1 MGGEQGQTANV
12 KMESLSMKHII
23 AGIIGFLILGVVLSA
38 ARAENGYLALGQG
51 SQEPIDIT
59 SKKFTTR
66 NIPDGKENVFEGA
79 VKVVQEDVTLT
90 CDKLIIVYDEKKG
103 AAPAESRNKKLP
115 KDWQNTG
122 NIKSITASGNVKI
135 TQNERMATAGKALY
149 DNVKR
154 TITLTES
161 PRIWQGRDAGI
172 ADTIVMYLDENRS
185 EFRGGDASPIKFT
198 INPGELKKEKEKEKE
213 KKK

>member
-1 MGGEQGQTANV
+1 
-12 KMESLSMKHII
+12 MESLSMKHIFS
-23 AGIIGFLILGVVLSA
+23 GLIGFLIMGVMLSA
-38 ARAENGYLALGQG
+38 AYAQNGYLSLSQS

-59 SKKFTTR
+59 AKKFTAR
-66 NIPDGKENVFEGA
+66 NIPDGKENIFEGA
-79 VKVVQEDVTLT
+79 VKVVQDDVTLT
-90 CDKLIIVYDEKKG
+90 CDKLVIVYNEKKG
-103 AAPAESRNKKLP
+103 AAPTESGNRKLP
-115 KDWQNTG
+115 KDWQTAG

-135 TQNERMATAGKALY
+135 VQNERMATAGKALY

-172 ADTIVMYLDENRS
+172 ADTIIMYLDENRS

-198 INPGELKKEKEKEKE
+198 INPGEQKKEKEREKE

>member
-1 MGGEQGQTANV
+1 
-12 KMESLSMKHII
+12 MKNTNIS
-23 AGIIGFLILGVVLSA
+23 IIGFLVLIVALSA
-38 ARAENGYLALGQG
+38 AYAENGYLALGQG

-90 CDKLIIVYDEKKG
+90 CDKLVIVYDEKKG
-103 AAPAESRNKKLP
+103 AAPTESRNRKLP

-185 EFRGGDASPIKFT
+185 EFQGGDSSPIKFT
-198 INPGELKKEKEKEKE
+198 INPGAPKKE

>member
-1 MGGEQGQTANV
+1 MQKMGTLRSDQ
-12 KMESLSMKHII
+12 
-23 AGIIGFLILGVVLSA
+23 
-38 ARAENGYLALGQG
+38 AR
-51 SQEPIDIT
+51 
-59 SKKFTTR
+59 R

-79 VKVVQEDVTLT
+79 VKVVQDDVTLT
-90 CDKLIIVYDEKKG
+90 CDKLVIVYEEKKG
-103 AAPAESRNKKLP
+103 TAPTESRNRKLP
-115 KDWQNTG
+115 KDWQTAG

-172 ADTIVMYLDENRS
+172 ADTIIMYLDENRS

-198 INPGELKKEKEKEKE
+198 INPSEPKKE

>member
-1 MGGEQGQTANV
+1 
-12 KMESLSMKHII
+12 MKNINI
-23 AGIIGFLILGVVLSA
+23 SIIGFLVLIVALSA
-38 ARAENGYLALGQG
+38 AYAENGYLALEPG

-66 NIPDGKENVFEGA
+66 NIPDGKENTFDGA
-79 VKVVQEDVTLT
+79 VKVVQDDVTLT
-90 CDKLIIVYDEKKG
+90 CDRLVIVYEEKKG
-103 AAPAESRNKKLP
+103 ATPTESRNRKLP
-115 KDWQNTG
+115 KDLQNTG

-135 TQNERMATAGKALY
+135 SQNERMATAGKALY

-172 ADTIVMYLDENRS
+172 ADTINMYLDENRS
-185 EFRGGDASPIKFT
+185 ATPVRSSSPLI
-198 INPGELKKEKEKEKE
+198 PALRKKRKRNNRRSEESKSNGFV
-213 KKK
+213 